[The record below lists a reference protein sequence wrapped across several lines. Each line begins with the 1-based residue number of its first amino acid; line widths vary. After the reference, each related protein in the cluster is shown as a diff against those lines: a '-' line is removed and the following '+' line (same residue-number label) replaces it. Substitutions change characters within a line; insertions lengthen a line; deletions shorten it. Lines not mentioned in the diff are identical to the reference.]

1 MSYLSEYTLAMDYV
15 RERFSLPYNVSLY
28 EAVVKVVSE
37 FKQIEEKLQ
46 KSQKEKEDARRK
58 KDSRSSGNR
67 NG

>member
-15 RERFSLPYNVSLY
+15 RERFSLPQNVSLY

>member
-1 MSYLSEYTLAMDYV
+1 MDYV
-15 RERFSLPYNVSLY
+15 RERFSLPQNVSLY